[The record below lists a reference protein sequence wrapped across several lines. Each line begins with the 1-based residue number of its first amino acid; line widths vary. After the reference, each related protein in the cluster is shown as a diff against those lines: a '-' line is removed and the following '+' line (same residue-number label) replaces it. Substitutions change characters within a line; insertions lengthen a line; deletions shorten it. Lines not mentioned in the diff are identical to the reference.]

1 MTAPPPPPVEVAG
14 LDTHYGDRH
23 VLKNVSLSVR
33 PGEIFVIM
41 GGSGSGKTTLL
52 HHLLGLRR
60 PSAGTIRILGEEI
73 GTLPAPRMRALR
85 ARLGVAF
92 QSGALLSSLSVG
104 DNVALP
110 LRENTG
116 LDETTIGIITRLK
129 LEVVALAGCEEMM
142 PAELSGGM
150 IKRAALARAI
160 ALDPRL
166 LFCDEPTAGLDPVV
180 AAGID
185 ELIVRLRDAMGMS
198 IVVVTHD
205 LDSAF
210 QIADRICVLDR
221 GEVLAL
227 DTVAT
232 IRASDNERI
241 QNLLNRRIE
250 ETEIDADAYLDR
262 LMGKK
267 GKRP

>member
-1 MTAPPPPPVEVAG
+1 
-14 LDTHYGDRH
+14 
-23 VLKNVSLSVR
+23 
-33 PGEIFVIM
+33 
-41 GGSGSGKTTLL
+41 
-52 HHLLGLRR
+52 
-60 PSAGTIRILGEEI
+60 
-73 GTLPAPRMRALR
+73 
-85 ARLGVAF
+85 
-92 QSGALLSSLSVG
+92 
-104 DNVALP
+104 
-110 LRENTG
+110 
-116 LDETTIGIITRLK
+116 
-129 LEVVALAGCEEMM
+129 
-142 PAELSGGM
+142 
-150 IKRAALARAI
+150 
-160 ALDPRL
+160 
-166 LFCDEPTAGLDPVV
+166 
-180 AAGID
+180 
-185 ELIVRLRDAMGMS
+185 MGMS